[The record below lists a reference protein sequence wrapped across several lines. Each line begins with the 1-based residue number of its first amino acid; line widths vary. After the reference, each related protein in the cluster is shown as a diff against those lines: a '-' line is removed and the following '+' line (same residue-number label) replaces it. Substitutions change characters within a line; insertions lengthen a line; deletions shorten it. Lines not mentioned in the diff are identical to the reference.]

1 MLYNLI
7 AIQLQYTITDH
18 STAAGTQELMIQTI
32 LSLSLNSCVDGSIV
46 HVYSNVLHNQSTT
59 IYSDEALHH
68 HVTINTMMISP

>member
-1 MLYNLI
+1 MTQQSNS
-7 AIQLQYTITDH
+7 YT
-18 STAAGTQELMIQTI
+18 AERLMIGTI
-32 LSLSLNSCVDGSIV
+32 LALQGDGCISDECIV